1 MEDRVCPRKI
11 NWWFWVPALTY
22 HSTQYILHDIR
33 HEGFI
38 FQGKCNIQQQVGLS
52 SSYKREFYISVY
64 SLFLWIVPCVHSVHT
79 LKSKNILDFVQYRL
93 ECNCIRNKLCVNI
106 THYGSQRV
114 CCVFI
119 MHKTKAR
126 RGQESIK
133 TERYMANQHRTCS
146 PPDILAI
153 LTFIGTAR
161 CSRRTSFLS
170 WIQSIHASVCPL
182 IAFECHL

>member
-1 MEDRVCPRKI
+1 MPQKDQLVVLGACPHISFYTIHITRYKTRGLH
-11 NWWFWVPALTY
+11 F
-22 HSTQYILHDIR
+22 SRQMQYTTTSWSIFFLYE
-33 HEGFI
+33 EG
-38 FQGKCNIQQQVGLS
+38 
-52 SSYKREFYISVY
+52 REFYISVY

-93 ECNCIRNKLCVNI
+93 ECNCIRYKLCVNI

-133 TERYMANQHRTCS
+133 TERYMANLHRTCS
-146 PPDILAI
+146 PQIYWPY
-153 LTFIGTAR
+153 
-161 CSRRTSFLS
+161 
-170 WIQSIHASVCPL
+170 
-182 IAFECHL
+182 

>member
-11 NWWFWVPALTY
+11 NWWFWVPAFTY
-22 HSTQYILHDIR
+22 HSTQCILHNIR
-33 HEGFI
+33 HGGLHFSRQMQYTTTSWSIFFLYEEG
-38 FQGKCNIQQQVGLS
+38 
-52 SSYKREFYISVY
+52 REFYISVY

-133 TERYMANQHRTCS
+133 TERYMANLHRTCS
-146 PPDILAI
+146 LQIYWPY
-153 LTFIGTAR
+153 
-161 CSRRTSFLS
+161 
-170 WIQSIHASVCPL
+170 
-182 IAFECHL
+182 